1 MKATVKAESPE
12 FIRFYRDLSA
22 PAMSTD
28 MSQVGCALFPSFY
41 FFYNFTSP
49 DFPSIFIQRKAHMLL
64 LGDTEIYYSQM
75 LPFNT
80 ENKDRIS
87 VNIIEC

>member
-28 MSQVGCALFPSFY
+28 MSQVAVSLFPGFP
-41 FFYNFTSP
+41 FILIF
-49 DFPSIFIQRKAHMLL
+49 DFGS
-64 LGDTEIYYSQM
+64 
-75 LPFNT
+75 
-80 ENKDRIS
+80 
-87 VNIIEC
+87 